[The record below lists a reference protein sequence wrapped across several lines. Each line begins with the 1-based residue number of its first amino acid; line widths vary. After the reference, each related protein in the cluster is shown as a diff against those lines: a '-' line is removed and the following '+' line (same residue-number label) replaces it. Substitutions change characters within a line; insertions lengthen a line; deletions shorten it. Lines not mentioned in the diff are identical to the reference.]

1 MVHEPSIMV
10 SQGVAG
16 ESQHTGWP
24 QHQRYPVC
32 LSRELIVL
40 TLRMQSVTFHVS
52 IITDGEAAIK
62 TRQGVANGVEE
73 DSATEPGMLLTNVPA
88 GTKLSDVALF
98 VDSNN
103 MALGPQAHT
112 KWWQ

>member
-1 MVHEPSIMV
+1 M
-10 SQGVAG
+10 
-16 ESQHTGWP
+16 
-24 QHQRYPVC
+24 C
-32 LSRELIVL
+32 LIGELIALVL
-40 TLRMQSVTFHVS
+40 HMQSVTFHVS
-52 IITDGEAAIK
+52 VITDGEAAIK

-73 DSATEPGMLLTNVPA
+73 DSATEPGMLLTNVQA
-88 GTKLSDVALF
+88 GSKLSDVALF

>member
-1 MVHEPSIMV
+1 MRVP
-10 SQGVAG
+10 G
-16 ESQHTGWP
+16 
-24 QHQRYPVC
+24 C
-32 LSRELIVL
+32 LSRELISL
-40 TLRMQSVTFHVS
+40 MLRMQSVTFHVS
-52 IITDGEAAIK
+52 VVTDGEAAIK

-73 DSATEPGMLLTNVPA
+73 DSTTEPGMLLTDVPA
-88 GTKLSDVALF
+88 GTKLSDAALF